1 MTNLAINGGKPEI
14 KESLTKYRSMS
25 KAEKDAVCKVI
36 DSDCLSGFYG
46 SWEEGFLGGPEFKN
60 LKKNGVKNLC

>member
-1 MTNLAINGGKPEI
+1 MKNLAINGGKPEI
-14 KESLTKYRSMS
+14 KESLSKYRSMS

-46 SWEEGFLGGPEFKN
+46 SWEEEVFRGTQKSRN
-60 LKKNGVKNLC
+60 LKKNE